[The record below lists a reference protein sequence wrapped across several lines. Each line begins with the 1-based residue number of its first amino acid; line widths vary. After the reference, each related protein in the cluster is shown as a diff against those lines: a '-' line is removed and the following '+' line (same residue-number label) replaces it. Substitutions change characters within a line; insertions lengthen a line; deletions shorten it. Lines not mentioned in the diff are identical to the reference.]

1 MSGII
6 DKEAKTSHDPIHN
19 PEGDEDRLHEHD
31 DEVKGEVG
39 QSDALGASSKG
50 KAEDAHKES
59 TLDRVKDAFH
69 RQSRRAENGP

>member
-1 MSGII
+1 MSDII
-6 DKEAKTSHDPIHN
+6 DKAGKKSHDPIHN
-19 PEGDEDRLHEHD
+19 PEGDEERLHEHD

-39 QSDALGASSKG
+39 QSDALRATSTG
-50 KAEDAHKES
+50 KAEDDHKES